1 MDALEQMGEQMD
13 RSKFKDSNNEEYFKM
28 MMEAMKN
35 LTSERNSMYN
45 NVNAFIKSEQ
55 PNIDSFGREQE
66 PKQPNRASANDAATE
81 RDTQL
86 QAVQEMDFITH
97 SESHRKVAL
106 PKPKGD
112 KVETDHEEVLKRL
125 SIDSVNRQCQ

>member
-1 MDALEQMGEQMD
+1 MD

-45 NVNAFIKSEQ
+45 NVNAFVKSEQ
-55 PNIDSFGREQE
+55 PNIDNFGRDQE
-66 PKQPNRASANDAATE
+66 PKEPDRASANDAATE

-86 QAVQEMDFITH
+86 KAVQEMDFITQ
-97 SESHRKVAL
+97 SESQRKLAL
-106 PKPKGD
+106 PEPKAD
-112 KVETDHEEVLKRL
+112 RVETDHEEVLKRL
-125 SIDSVNRQCQ
+125 SMDSVNRQCQ